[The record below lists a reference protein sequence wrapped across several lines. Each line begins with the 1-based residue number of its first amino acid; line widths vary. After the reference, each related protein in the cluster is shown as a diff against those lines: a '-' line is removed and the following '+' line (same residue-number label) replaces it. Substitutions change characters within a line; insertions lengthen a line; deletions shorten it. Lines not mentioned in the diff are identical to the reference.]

1 MILQRLASSA
11 LLLHIKEVS
20 VSLLLSEAR
29 HVFGSNSKYY
39 SSQSVSSRGER
50 WTSSPSPSCVYFNST
65 RSTPHVSSTLSAS
78 PYCHSSLF
86 PPYVSIRSTDSDTFF
101 HPCCLNPKMAI
112 KKQVEDLESRLSKK
126 LEEVLEKLA
135 TVENLPAQIAS
146 LKAML
151 EASKKANKDL
161 KEELKSKDSE
171 ITDLKL
177 HCNSLEQYNHSWS
190 IRINGLAVTSE
201 EETDASSMK
210 KKVYNSLLLPILSG
224 AVASGDLPSI
234 PPVES
239 VLETAHVLP
248 ATANQTKP
256 IICRFIFR
264 HKKEFAPRETGESGP
279 HGRSSRY
286 LYSFFEDLT
295 WTTIMKMKALAAD
308 ERVATCW
315 TSNGNIRY
323 KLVDSQVVKKVHCV
337 LNPVD
342 KFLN

>member
-1 MILQRLASSA
+1 
-11 LLLHIKEVS
+11 
-20 VSLLLSEAR
+20 
-29 HVFGSNSKYY
+29 
-39 SSQSVSSRGER
+39 
-50 WTSSPSPSCVYFNST
+50 
-65 RSTPHVSSTLSAS
+65 
-78 PYCHSSLF
+78 
-86 PPYVSIRSTDSDTFF
+86 
-101 HPCCLNPKMAI
+101 
-112 KKQVEDLESRLSKK
+112 
-126 LEEVLEKLA
+126 LEKLA

-151 EASKKANKDL
+151 EASKKANEDL

-177 HCNSLEQYNHSWS
+177 HCNSLEQYNRSWS

-201 EETDASSMK
+201 EETDASRMK

-248 ATANQTKP
+248 YTANQTKP
-256 IICRFIFR
+256 IICCFINRDLKAIIFR

-279 HGRSSRY
+279 RGRSSRY

-323 KLVDSQVVKKVHCV
+323 KLVDSQVVKKVNWV

-342 KFLN
+342 KILN